1 MTIGIIHKPWGREYC
16 AYRNEHVA
24 IWVLEIHNGQATSL
38 HAHPGKSTA
47 LVLLR
52 GAARLGLLRGDPIHW
67 YGLNKINIFR
77 GRFHRTRSFSDDTV
91 LLEIEAPDD
100 KRNVVRLEDSY
111 GREDHPI
118 EDATEPLTSGC
129 LRLSGKGPAIHF
141 AGCSLWIF
149 VPMSQEE
156 LVWRSDAHDSI
167 LVTLRGG
174 LEHGLVPPGEAID
187 SQSMARLASRFPPVQ
202 GATFLQIRDVL

>member
-1 MTIGIIHKPWGREYC
+1 MTGIIRKPWGREYC

-24 IWVLEIHNGQATSL
+24 IWVLEIRKGEATSL

-52 GAARLGLLRGDPIHW
+52 GAARLELLRGDPISW
-67 YGLNKINIFR
+67 YGLSKINIFH
-77 GRFHRTRSFSDDTV
+77 GRFHRTRSLADNTV
-91 LLEIEAPDD
+91 LLEIESPDD
-100 KRNVVRLEDSY
+100 KRNIVRLDDAY
-111 GREDHPI
+111 GRECRPI
-118 EDATEPLTSGC
+118 EDATESLISEC
-129 LRLSGKGPAIHF
+129 LCLSGEGPAIHF
-141 AGCSLWIF
+141 AGCSLWTF

-187 SQSMARLASRFPPVQ
+187 SQSMARLASKFPPVPS
-202 GATFLQIRDVL
+202 AVFLQIRRITV